1 MMITRRD
8 SGTSF
13 RMRFKMKVMVP
24 RVILHLLH
32 LFLTLSPFPDSLS
45 LSPPDVKDP
54 KCLCHRLW
62 NCWIDSSPLSC
73 QDRLLFPHSSLF
85 VNSQVGYEV
94 IYLEENESIAQETC
108 YLYLVNSKVISW
120 SLDNETRENE
130 VICDH
135 LLSSS

>member
-1 MMITRRD
+1 MSKIPNVCIIGCGIAGLTPALCLA
-8 SGTSF
+8 
-13 RMRFKMKVMVP
+13 KV
-24 RVILHLLH
+24 H
-32 LFLTLSPFPDSLS
+32 
-45 LSPPDVKDP
+45 
-54 KCLCHRLW
+54 C
-62 NCWIDSSPLSC
+62 
-73 QDRLLFPHSSLF
+73 RLLFPHSSLF
-85 VNSQVGYEV
+85 VNSQFGYEV